1 MTVLSFHPTMPL
13 PFHPQRKPALTPTI
27 RADIRRIARGCGARN
42 VRVFGSF
49 ARGQQHQRS
58 DLDLLVELPAD
69 SSLLDLA
76 RLKVELEARLRRKV
90 DVIPEGSLKRALR
103 DRIFAEARPV

>member
-1 MTVLSFHPTMPL
+1 MPL
-13 PFHPQRKPALTPTI
+13 SRHPRRRPILTPATK
-27 RADIRRIARGCGARN
+27 ADIRRIARSYGARN

-103 DRIFAEARPV
+103 DRILAEARLV